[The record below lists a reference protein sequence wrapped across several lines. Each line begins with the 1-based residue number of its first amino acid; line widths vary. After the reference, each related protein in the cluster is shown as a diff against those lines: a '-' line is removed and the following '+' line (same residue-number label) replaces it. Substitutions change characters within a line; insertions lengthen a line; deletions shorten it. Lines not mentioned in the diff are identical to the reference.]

1 VFLGGVS
8 AAGQDELCPQ
18 VPIARA
24 RLRVWPPRALAGSP
38 SPPEASTLEGGE
50 RLLGHK
56 ALKSP
61 WSQEPSHGPAE
72 LDQRQGVGSL
82 EPGRPRGAGSLAL
95 RFLLPGPGL
104 SAGASALLPSLVLC
118 EAWVPAAACPSS
130 SNGRF
135 PFGLIELMPETFQ
148 LIPPRTLKTAELV
161 TSKLSAAERRFGSL
175 ICILPAYMFVSK

>member
-1 VFLGGVS
+1 MR
-8 AAGQDELCPQ
+8 PQ
-18 VPIARA
+18 
-24 RLRVWPPRALAGSP
+24 RALAGPP
-38 SPPEASTLEGGE
+38 SPPEALTLEGGE
-50 RLLGHK
+50 RLLGHQ

-72 LDQRQGVGSL
+72 LDQRQGVSSL
-82 EPGRPRGAGSLAL
+82 EPGCPRGAGGLAPC
-95 RFLLPGPGL
+95 FLLPGPGL
-104 SAGASALLPSLVLC
+104 SVGASALPPSLVLC
-118 EAWVPAAACPSS
+118 GAWVPAAACPSS

-175 ICILPAYMFVSK
+175 ICILPTYVFVSR